1 MNLNKSNR
9 TGEKGRRKNSKTIKN
24 EPLNPKRYVVE
35 TITMTTVTKLLTETT
50 NATNSIIASTTG
62 TGVNVTANAMASLAN
77 DRNHES
83 SDSGIDT
90 NSLSHST
97 YLSSANDVSSKSN
110 SISAQITGILK
121 GGKLWK
127 SEQGQVR
134 DSFFSHTAGHDFVL
148 FLSISFLITFRSLL
162 PSHCLQCEDSTSNVT
177 SDDDSSKRSVRFI
190 DASGNANK
198 TEGELCVDRDICDGQ
213 AQQDRAADDD
223 GV

>member
-1 MNLNKSNR
+1 MGVENANEITTQSIYHNANAVNLNKSNR
-9 TGEKGRRKNSKTIKN
+9 TGEKSRRKNSKTIKN

-35 TITMTTVTKLLTETT
+35 TITMTTVTKRLTETT

-77 DRNHES
+77 NEKNHES

-134 DSFFSHTAGHDFVL
+134 DSLYTHSWT
-148 FLSISFLITFRSLL
+148 
-162 PSHCLQCEDSTSNVT
+162 
-177 SDDDSSKRSVRFI
+177 
-190 DASGNANK
+190 
-198 TEGELCVDRDICDGQ
+198 
-213 AQQDRAADDD
+213 
-223 GV
+223 